1 MAHLDSDQ
9 LLRRSLIGGYRVA
22 DVEVLLAQ
30 LRLLVSQLD
39 GGLERQRERLETV
52 ESERRELDRRLDE
65 AQRRERA
72 VAETAAELRRA
83 QDDAVR
89 SAEERAGAIVEE
101 ARLEAARIQRE
112 ASARTESAHAQAEEL
127 RRLRDTLAA
136 TLRDVA
142 REFESVAGR
151 IDRLGEPPVRA
162 TPPEEEEEAAADA
175 DLFEQRIELEAGPF
189 SDFVSLSAFER
200 ALRTLPKVAD
210 VYICRFEGDRATIDL
225 TLQEPTHLLD
235 DMAARLPYH
244 VDVRSAVADRISLTV
259 SSAA

>member
-162 TPPEEEEEAAADA
+162 TPPEEEEAAADA

-244 VDVRSAVADRISLTV
+244 FDVQSAVADRISLTV